1 MARGGFIRVRLR
13 ARQLR
18 LIGYV
23 IAQTEGSKPQWM
35 RHFARKLL
43 KSGLSKRGL
52 YRPDNAIQIELFR
65 PAAGFLGLWLIE
77 SAVSSVTTAKED
89 GVLLAEDAEAYLDLL
104 AAGAR
109 LHSAAIPSK
118 GGRPRVNLRTSK
130 STDERQLRRLKRR
143 KAGSRSL
150 LAD

>member
-23 IAQTEGSKPQWM
+23 IAQAAESKPQWM
-35 RHFARKLL
+35 RYVARKLL

-52 YRPDNAIQIELFR
+52 YRPDNEIQIELFR
-65 PAAGFLGLWLIE
+65 PAAGFLGLWLVE
-77 SAVSSVTTAKED
+77 SAVSSVETAKED
-89 GVLLAEDAEAYLDLL
+89 GVLLAEDAEVFLDLFV
-104 AAGAR
+104 AGAR

-130 STDERQLRRLKRR
+130 SIDERQLRRLKRR

>member
-23 IAQTEGSKPQWM
+23 IAQAAENKPQWM
-35 RHFARKLL
+35 RYVARKLL

-52 YRPDNAIQIELFR
+52 YRPDNEIQIELFR

-109 LHSAAIPSK
+109 LHSAAIPSA